1 MAPWHGSLQQPEGPP
16 DSPVTSS
23 ALSRQGECS
32 RPRIDAPNGRRN
44 LKNAFRSRCEPAAQP
59 TVTLVRYVRRRVHC
73 ANEVEDAGTPAC
85 VTKLEVHQRMQ
96 ARRDRNGASA
106 YTSGH
111 RAQVAVCHRLCQP
124 RTPAAPSASALMP
137 KNCTRSRVSVPDSEP
152 T

>member
-1 MAPWHGSLQQPEGPP
+1 MQKELEECFSKSL
-16 DSPVTSS
+16 
-23 ALSRQGECS
+23 
-32 RPRIDAPNGRRN
+32 
-44 LKNAFRSRCEPAAQP
+44 PAAQS

-111 RAQVAVCHRLCQP
+111 RAQEAVCDGLCQP
-124 RTPAAPSASALMP
+124 QTPAAPSASLEQ
-137 KNCTRSRVSVPDSEP
+137 THEPDDTP
-152 T
+152 VT